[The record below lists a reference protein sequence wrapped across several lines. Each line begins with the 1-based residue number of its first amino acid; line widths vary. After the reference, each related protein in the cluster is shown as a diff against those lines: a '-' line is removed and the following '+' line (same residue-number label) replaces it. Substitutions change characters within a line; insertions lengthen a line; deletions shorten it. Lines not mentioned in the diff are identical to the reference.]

1 MDGAPAKPK
10 GRKRAVKKAEAVPA
24 AGGGRAGAGGSA
36 AAPAARPTATEATEQ
51 TEQDEATQPQPTLS
65 QRLAKSLKQLS
76 QLGGGSKAEV
86 RALGGR
92 RRRCTRRR
100 LPCGQGR

>member
-10 GRKRAVKKAEAVPA
+10 GRRRPVKKAEGAPA
-24 AGGGRAGAGGSA
+24 AGGGRAGAGASA
-36 AAPAARPTATEATEQ
+36 AVPAARPTATEATATEQ

-86 RALGGR
+86 RWWGR
-92 RRRCTRRR
+92 RR
-100 LPCGQGR
+100 